1 MRYKRLKI
9 MQYALSV
16 LVQIIENLDIQA
28 IKR

>member
-16 LVQIIENLDIQA
+16 VVQIIENLDIQA